1 MVSALRKFRR
11 LFVPAIPPEDAEIVC
26 VDLETSHLDARAAEL
41 LTIGAVPVRDRRV
54 VTSERFEAI
63 LSSDASTDPEAV
75 KYHRLRPNDLADGE
89 PGRDVLAR
97 FLEWLA
103 GRPLLGYCIAF
114 DRAILDRALAKHRLP
129 ELGVDTYDLRDLYR
143 RRYAHQRPHE
153 HVSGTFDAILAE
165 LGVPVPARHT
175 AIGDALAVAYAYLAL
190 RYGKG
195 PAEKK
200 KS

>member
-1 MVSALRKFRR
+1 MVRALRKFRR
-11 LFVPAIPPEDAEIVC
+11 LFAPAIPPEDAEIVC
-26 VDLETSHLDARAAEL
+26 IDLETSNLDARAADV

-63 LSSDASTDPEAV
+63 LSSQASTDPEAV

-89 PGRDVLAR
+89 PVREVLAR
-97 FLEWLA
+97 FLGWLG

-114 DRAILDRALAKHRLP
+114 DRTVLDRALASHGLP
-129 ELGVDTYDLRDLYR
+129 ELEVETYDLRDIYR
-143 RRYAHQRPHE
+143 RRFAHQRPHE

-195 PAEKK
+195 PAAIKK
-200 KS
+200 G